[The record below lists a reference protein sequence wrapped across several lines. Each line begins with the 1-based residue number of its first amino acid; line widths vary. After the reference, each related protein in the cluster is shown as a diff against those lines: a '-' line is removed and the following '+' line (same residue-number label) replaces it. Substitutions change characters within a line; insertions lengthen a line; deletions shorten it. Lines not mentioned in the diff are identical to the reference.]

1 MAFLAHAY
9 VGRGN
14 RDQIPEALA
23 RFERAGVG
31 DADLY
36 VRVYD
41 DLGIDDARDL
51 RDRAALKGFG
61 GPRLFLV
68 AASTVTAEAQNA
80 LLKTLEEPPADA
92 IFALIVP
99 APETLLPTLRSRM
112 QPLPLKAADL
122 DAPIDARQFLAAD
135 RERRIEMLKAITAAD
150 EKDTAGTLA
159 FLAALERELA
169 AAAGGSRGPLA
180 QLYAARKFILDKG
193 ALRKALLE
201 SVALAA
207 PRA

>member
-1 MAFLAHAY
+1 MAVSAHAY
-9 VGRGN
+9 LGKGN
-14 RDQIPEALA
+14 RAQIPEALA
-23 RFERAGVG
+23 RFERAGIG

-61 GPRLFLV
+61 GPRLFLI
-68 AASTVTAEAQNA
+68 AASTITSEAQNA
-80 LLKTLEEPPADA
+80 LLKTLEEPPAGA

-112 QPLPLKAADL
+112 QPLALQDTAAVS
-122 DAPIDARQFLAAD
+122 PIDPSQFLAAAK
-135 RERRIEMLKAITAAD
+135 ERRIDMLKAITAAD
-150 EKDTAGTLA
+150 EKDTGAVLA
-159 FLAALERELA
+159 FLAALEREL
-169 AAAGGSRGPLA
+169 SRTPASRTGLP
-180 QLYAARKFILDKG
+180 QLYEARRFILDKG

-201 SVALAA
+201 SVALLA
-207 PRA
+207 PQS

>member
-1 MAFLAHAY
+1 MALAAHAY
-9 VGRGN
+9 LGKGSRE
-14 RDQIPEALA
+14 QIPEALA

-61 GPRLFLV
+61 GPRLFLI
-68 AASTVTAEAQNA
+68 AASTITSEAQNA

-112 QPLPLKAADL
+112 QPLALRNASSAS
-122 DAPIDARQFLAAD
+122 PIDAAQFVAAST
-135 RERRIEMLKAITAAD
+135 EQRIDMLKVITAAD
-150 EKDTAGTLA
+150 EKDTGALLS
-159 FLAALERELA
+159 FLAALEAELA
-169 AAAGGSRGPLA
+169 RQGVRGRAGLA
-180 QLYAARKFILDKG
+180 QLYDARKFVLDKG

-201 SVALAA
+201 SVALVAA
-207 PRA
+207 RS